1 MFFFMSLTVIL
12 FQDPLFPYLLLLL
25 TNIMPLNKQ
34 SPSIN
39 IVFESLESHASIL
52 DNKEIYHISLS
63 KSYLVLFQVFS
74 KFCFQFRIINSF
86 QFWRKAIASF
96 YSLDFLLPTF
106 TIHKTTEERE
116 DYLFDFSLRISP
128 LLPPDSQIL
137 RHQLDNY
144 CRQLTSAHSQKLES
158 NWESSVSKKK
168 LFIIVSVSPVS
179 VLKVLECG

>member
-1 MFFFMSLTVIL
+1 MIFFTSLTVIL
-12 FQDPLFPYLLLLL
+12 FQDPLFPYLLESLLL
-25 TNIMPLNKQ
+25 ANFTPLNKQ

-39 IVFESLESHASIL
+39 VVFESLESHASIL

-74 KFCFQFRIINSF
+74 KFYFQFRIINSF

-96 YSLDFLLPTF
+96 FYLGFLLPTF

-116 DYLFDFSLRISP
+116 DYLFDFSLRISL

-158 NWESSVSKKK
+158 NWESSVSKNK
-168 LFIIVSVSPVS
+168 L
-179 VLKVLECG
+179 LTTELRGE